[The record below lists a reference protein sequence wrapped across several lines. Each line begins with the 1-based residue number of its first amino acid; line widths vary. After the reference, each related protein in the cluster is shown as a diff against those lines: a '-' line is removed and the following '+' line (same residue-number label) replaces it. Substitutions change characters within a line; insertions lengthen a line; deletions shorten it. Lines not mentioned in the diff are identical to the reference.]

1 MDDATLFPR
10 TDDGPKKNG
19 KAQRESS
26 STLRPRLRRPDRL
39 QMILDP
45 VCLDDRL
52 PVDHPART
60 IWSVVERLDL
70 SGFYEP
76 LKARGPEP
84 GRAATDP
91 KLLIGLWLYGATQGV
106 GSGRELARLCEY
118 HDAYRWLCGGV
129 SLNYHTLNDFRVGH
143 QAALDELF
151 TQVLATL
158 VYHEVVTVRRISQ
171 DGTRVRASAG
181 SSSFR
186 REKTLK
192 KQLNQTKRHI
202 EALKRQMDAEVS
214 ARQHAAQ
221 ERAARDRQRRLE
233 AALAQLPKIQA
244 SKAKQKNK
252 PSKHRPPRVSST
264 DPEARVMRMSDGGY
278 RPAYNVQLATD
289 VASRA
294 IVGVDVTNIGSDAN
308 ESVPMRRQVQQR
320 TRLKV
325 QEHLM
330 DGGFTALQ
338 SIEQAQQDGV
348 KVYGPPPVPKKAA
361 TAYTRR
367 RGDSEAIAAWR
378 QRMSTVQGQRIYR
391 TRCSTSETVNADLKT
406 HRGLRTL
413 HVRGLGKVRC
423 IALWSALAYNLMHF
437 APVLI
442 T

>member
-10 TDDGPKKNG
+10 TDAGPKKDG
-19 KAQRESS
+19 EAQRESS

-52 PVDHPART
+52 PGDHPART

-186 REKTLK
+186 RHKTLK

-294 IVGVDVTNIGSDAN
+294 IVGVDVTN
-308 ESVPMRRQVQQR
+308 PP
-320 TRLKV
+320 
-325 QEHLM
+325 
-330 DGGFTALQ
+330 TA
-338 SIEQAQQDGV
+338 
-348 KVYGPPPVPKKAA
+348 
-361 TAYTRR
+361 
-367 RGDSEAIAAWR
+367 
-378 QRMSTVQGQRIYR
+378 GQ
-391 TRCSTSETVNADLKT
+391 
-406 HRGLRTL
+406 
-413 HVRGLGKVRC
+413 
-423 IALWSALAYNLMHF
+423 
-437 APVLI
+437 
-442 T
+442 